1 MVPLWLSS
9 INYGHCSLA
18 LCFQFC
24 NATCKLVTYCTLY
37 LNSTKQLKQLH
48 WTGKDDKAAQKLH
61 IWGLKRKHLEVR
73 KNAIAMCIL
82 QGVKKNKCHADHN
95 EWQWREMHTTVITSL
110 RYGIL
115 HKAHWTNLYAYYFH
129 ATFHSLSKQ
138 EKKKKFCKVNKYSQT
153 PVLQYCLVNHMQ
165 KKKTKKT
172 RCLWTIF
179 EFHCMNDRYSTIFF
193 CTITD

>member
-1 MVPLWLSS
+1 MVIVHWHCVSS
-9 INYGHCSLA
+9 FVMQY
-18 LCFQFC
+18 
-24 NATCKLVTYCTLY
+24 TCKLVNYCTLY

-48 WTGKDDKAAQKLH
+48 QTGKDDKAAQKLH

-73 KNAIAMCIL
+73 KSAIAMCIL

-138 EKKKKFCKVNKYSQT
+138 EKKRSSARSTNTVK
-153 PVLQYCLVNHMQ
+153 LRYCNIAL
-165 KKKTKKT
+165 
-172 RCLWTIF
+172 
-179 EFHCMNDRYSTIFF
+179 
-193 CTITD
+193 